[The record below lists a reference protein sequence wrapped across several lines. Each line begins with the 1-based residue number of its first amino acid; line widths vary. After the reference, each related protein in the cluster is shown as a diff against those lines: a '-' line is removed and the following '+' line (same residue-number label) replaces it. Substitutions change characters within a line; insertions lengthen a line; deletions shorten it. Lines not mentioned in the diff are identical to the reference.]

1 MIGNDVVDLDDP
13 ESRSAARHA
22 RFDARAFTV
31 AEQTMLRTSADGER
45 LRWVLWAAKE
55 SAYKAARRDDARVT
69 FAPARVAVV
78 PDRDATASV
87 ADPRHPD
94 PALCYTVSVGDRRYR
109 VLVRVG
115 AGYAHAIA
123 CAVDA
128 CVGML
133 WSAIARVPDAATASL
148 VRDAAT
154 ASPGALVRRL
164 AIALLA
170 GALREPPAALAIVRV
185 GRMPVLT
192 VRGRPAPLTLSL
204 SHHGCYVACACAAP
218 ARGGVG

>member
-31 AEQTMLRTSADGER
+31 AEQTMLRTSADRER

-78 PDRDATASV
+78 PDREGATEFV
-87 ADPRHPD
+87 GEPRHAD
-94 PALCYTVSVGDRRYR
+94 AGVRYR
-109 VLVRVG
+109 VCVDGRRFRVQVRVG
-115 AGYAHAIA
+115 AGYAHALA
-123 CAVDA
+123 CAADA
-128 CVGML
+128 RVGTL
-133 WSAIARVPDAATASL
+133 WSAIARVPDVTM
-148 VRDAAT
+148 T
-154 ASPGALVRRL
+154 SPGALVRRL

-170 GALREPPAALAIVRV
+170 DALREPPAALAIVRV
-185 GRMPVLT
+185 GRMPLLT